1 VSQEVCTKRFRNLIG
16 RTRGKLCGTLIF
28 DHADRN
34 VREEKSP
41 GSSRIKILRAAFIG
55 SWQERREKEKEKE
68 R

>member
-1 VSQEVCTKRFRNLIG
+1 VSQEVCTKRFKNLIG
-16 RTRGKLCGTLIF
+16 RTRGKLRGTLIF

-55 SWQERREKEKEKE
+55 S
-68 R
+68 